1 MFQQVD
7 APVGGSLFWSAVCG
21 AIPLLTL
28 FVLLGLLR
36 WKAWQAALASLA
48 AALVVAVVAYDMP
61 VGQALLA
68 GAEGGAFGLFPI
80 LFIVLAA
87 VWVFRLTEITGYDI
101 VLRRSFESLS
111 SDHRVQAILI
121 AFCFG
126 ALLEALAGF
135 GTPVA
140 VTAVMLI
147 AVGLTPMK
155 AAAVALVA
163 NTAPVAF
170 GAIAVPITTLGRITG
185 IDPDLLGA
193 MVGRQTP
200 ILAVFVPFILVVMV
214 DGVRGLRQV
223 WPAALVGGLA
233 FAIAQFITA
242 NYIAYE
248 VADIVAAGAGAI
260 GLVVLLRFWQPAAI
274 SESDQAE
281 IRNLAAVGGR
291 PSDGAPGPASGS
303 GSGPRGDEPKSALL
317 AFSPYIVIVV
327 LFALTSFGPLKTFL
341 DSHAGWKF
349 AWPGLDVLNS
359 SGKPLA
365 AATFNFN
372 LWTAGG
378 TVLVV
383 AAVITALLLKVA
395 PRTALVALGELFSKF
410 RWTIVTVVSV
420 LALAYLM
427 NFSGQTVTLGLA
439 LAATGGFFAF
449 LSPVVGWIG
458 VAVTGSDTSANSLF
472 GLLQVTAAQRT
483 GISPIL
489 LAAANTSGGV
499 VGKMVSPQNLAIAA
513 AVVGLEGRESDLLR
527 SVAKWTGILLLGVCV
542 LVYLQSTPVLGWMV
556 VA

>member
-1 MFQQVD
+1 
-7 APVGGSLFWSAVCG
+7 
-21 AIPLLTL
+21 
-28 FVLLGLLR
+28 
-36 WKAWQAALASLA
+36 
-48 AALVVAVVAYDMP
+48 
-61 VGQALLA
+61 
-68 GAEGGAFGLFPI
+68 
-80 LFIVLAA
+80 
-87 VWVFRLTEITGYDI
+87 
-101 VLRRSFESLS
+101 
-111 SDHRVQAILI
+111 
-121 AFCFG
+121 
-126 ALLEALAGF
+126 
-135 GTPVA
+135 
-140 VTAVMLI
+140 
-147 AVGLTPMK
+147 K

-170 GAIAVPITTLGRITG
+170 GAIAVPITTLGKITG

-200 ILAVFVPFILVVMV
+200 ILAVFVPFILVLMV

-223 WPAALVGGLA
+223 WPAALVGGA
-233 FAIAQFITA
+233 SFAVAQFVTA
-242 NYIAYE
+242 NFIAYE
-248 VADIVAAGAGAI
+248 VADIVAAMVGAVA
-260 GLVVLLRFWQPAAI
+260 LMVLLRVWQPASI
-274 SESDQAE
+274 SARDQAE
-281 IRNLAAVGGR
+281 IRDLISVGGGGASG
-291 PSDGAPGPASGS
+291 PTGAHEVPAPG
-303 GSGPRGDEPKSALL
+303 RRSALL
-317 AFSPYIVIVV
+317 AFSPYLIIVV

-341 DSHAGWKF
+341 DTHSGWKF
-349 AWPGLDVLNS
+349 GWPGLDVVNS
-359 SGKPLA
+359 AGKPLS

-378 TVLVV
+378 TVLLV
-383 AAVITALLLKVA
+383 AALITALLLRVK
-395 PRTALVALGELFSKF
+395 PREALATLGGLVVKF
-410 RWTIVTVVSV
+410 RWTVVTVTAV
-420 LALAYLM
+420 LALAYVM